1 MFGDPK
7 QADMCWTHYRE
18 HLATVSSTTS
28 HSVPV
33 AGQRSNSTIK
43 IPYTSQVLITPTSAT
58 VYTPAL
64 NRTVEAATSS
74 FFPESQV
81 PVPPPFVPS
90 LESGLVEGSRI
101 QEPSLGETYKRVA
114 GHHAKCLNPSCT
126 NFGNSSKGGLCN
138 SCAQNQTFNDEWI
151 GRIIYGEEE
160 TG

>member
-1 MFGDPK
+1 MFGDPN
-7 QADMCWTHYRE
+7 QAGMCWTHYQE
-18 HLATVSSTTS
+18 HLATVSSTPS
-28 HSVPV
+28 HSPPV
-33 AGQRSNSTIK
+33 ARWRNDTTIK
-43 IPYTSQVLITPTSAT
+43 IPYASQVLITPTSAT
-58 VYTPAL
+58 ICTPAH
-64 NRTVEAATSS
+64 NRMAEAAASG

-81 PVPPPFVPS
+81 PVPPPSVPS
-90 LESGLVEGSRI
+90 LESGLVEVSRI

-138 SCAQNQTFNDEWI
+138 SCAKNQRFNDEWI